1 MLSMDCVETASITEF
16 WPAKAVNYGLTAK
29 EPQDIRK
36 VTASDTARRA
46 WGRSELIQTASL
58 AAQLLND
65 GEAFLASL
73 ILMETCR

>member
-1 MLSMDCVETASITEF
+1 MLNVDCMETASIPEF
-16 WPAKAVNYGLTAK
+16 WSAEAVNYGLTGK
-29 EPQDIRK
+29 EPQDIRQ

-58 AAQLLND
+58 AAQLLTD

-73 ILMETCR
+73 ILLETCR